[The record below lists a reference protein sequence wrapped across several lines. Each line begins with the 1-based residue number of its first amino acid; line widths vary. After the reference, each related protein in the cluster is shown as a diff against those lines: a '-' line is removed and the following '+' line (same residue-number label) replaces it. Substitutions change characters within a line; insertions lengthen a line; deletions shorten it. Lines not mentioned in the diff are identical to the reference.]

1 MFEQIMKNRL
11 PPPPKKK
18 TNKKQKTKTKQSINL
33 LFPGLIITEVNDI
46 K

>member
-11 PPPPKKK
+11 PPKKKKKKKKKK
-18 TNKKQKTKTKQSINL
+18 TKKKKSINL
-33 LFPGLIITEVNDI
+33 LFPGLIITELNDI

>member
-11 PPPPKKK
+11 PPPKKK
-18 TNKKQKTKTKQSINL
+18 NKKQKKKTKQTINL

>member
-1 MFEQIMKNRL
+1 MFEKMKNR
-11 PPPPKKK
+11 PPPQKK
-18 TNKKQKTKTKQSINL
+18 KKQKTKTKQSINL

>member
-11 PPPPKKK
+11 PPPQKK
-18 TNKKQKTKTKQSINL
+18 NKKQKTKTKQSINL

>member
-11 PPPPKKK
+11 PPPKK
-18 TNKKQKTKTKQSINL
+18 NKQKTKTKQSINL
-33 LFPGLIITEVNDI
+33 LFPGLIITELNDI

>member
-11 PPPPKKK
+11 PPPKKK
-18 TNKKQKTKTKQSINL
+18 NKKQKTKTKQSINL

>member
-1 MFEQIMKNRL
+1 MFEQIMENRL
-11 PPPPKKK
+11 PPQKK

-33 LFPGLIITEVNDI
+33 LFPGLIITELNDI